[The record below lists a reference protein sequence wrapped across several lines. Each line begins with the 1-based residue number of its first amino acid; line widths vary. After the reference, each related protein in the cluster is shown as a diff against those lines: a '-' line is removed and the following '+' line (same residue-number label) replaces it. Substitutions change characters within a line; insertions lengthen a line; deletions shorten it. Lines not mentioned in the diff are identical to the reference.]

1 MITIIGIIVSVI
13 MELDCTVNEHRDF
26 GGGGVQ
32 HYTIISRESFCHFQM
47 RSLEPTCLGRWV
59 NQIL

>member
-26 GGGGVQ
+26 GGGGGTAL
-32 HYTIISRESFCHFQM
+32 HHHFQ
-47 RSLEPTCLGRWV
+47 RELLSLPDAKPGAYMPGQV
-59 NQIL
+59 G